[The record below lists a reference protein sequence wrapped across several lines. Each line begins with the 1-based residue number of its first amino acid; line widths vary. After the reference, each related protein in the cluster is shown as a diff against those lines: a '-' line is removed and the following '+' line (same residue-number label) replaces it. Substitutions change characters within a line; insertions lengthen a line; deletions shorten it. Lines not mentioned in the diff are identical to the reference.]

1 MTKCSAKAALQIF
14 LTLFTKSYVTN
25 LSVSSHKYISD
36 LSVAE
41 DVEEV
46 GIARFFVWENHP
58 PVGVAANPWDVS
70 WKQGRD
76 WHGIVEIRSPE

>member
-1 MTKCSAKAALQIF
+1 MTKCSAKTALQF
-14 LTLFTKSYVTN
+14 SLTLFTKSYVTN
-25 LSVSSHKYISD
+25 FSVSSHEYISD

-58 PVGVAANPWDVS
+58 PVGVAANPWDVN
-70 WKQGRD
+70 WKQGR
-76 WHGIVEIRSPE
+76 H